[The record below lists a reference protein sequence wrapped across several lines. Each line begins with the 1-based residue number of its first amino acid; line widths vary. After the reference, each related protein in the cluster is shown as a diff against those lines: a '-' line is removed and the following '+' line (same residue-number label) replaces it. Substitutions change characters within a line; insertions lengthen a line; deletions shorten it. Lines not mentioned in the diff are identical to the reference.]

1 MCVLLV
7 LLVVQCCAAC
17 VAGPEAASRV
27 PAEFVV
33 QHAEFANPPALLLT
47 LERVLRKLAQPGQ
60 QLRALLDRAALENLF
75 ERVRAWTDWCV
86 PCLLSLPTHIY
97 PLAFQPCTC
106 SVSTCIDNTNS
117 TKVRVE

>member
-1 MCVLLV
+1 MLMYCTYMCVLLV
-7 LLVVQCCAAC
+7 LLVVLYSAAC

-86 PCLLSLPTHIY
+86 PSLFTHSRL
-97 PLAFQPCTC
+97 PFSFSALFMF
-106 SVSTCIDNTNS
+106 SVHLH
-117 TKVRVE
+117 